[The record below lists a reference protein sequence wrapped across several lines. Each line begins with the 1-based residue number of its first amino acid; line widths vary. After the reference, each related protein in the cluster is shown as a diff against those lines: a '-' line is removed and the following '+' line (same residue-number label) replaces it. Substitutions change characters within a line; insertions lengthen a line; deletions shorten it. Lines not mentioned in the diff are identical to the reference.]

1 MTKLTSV
8 IAMIGLM
15 ALATAGTAEAQDKT
29 FGRVVQGQAA
39 PLQNAMTQS
48 QARRACSQEMRGAR
62 ESKSSIN
69 QKMKICI
76 DHKMQGN

>member
-1 MTKLTSV
+1 MKLVSV
-8 IAMIGLM
+8 IAMTGLM
-15 ALATAGTAEAQDKT
+15 ALATAGTAGAQDKT

>member
-1 MTKLTSV
+1 MKLASV
-8 IAMIGLM
+8 IAMTGLM
-15 ALATAGTAEAQDKT
+15 ALATAGTAEAQTQT
-29 FGRVVQGQAA
+29 FGRVVQGQAV

-48 QARRACSQEMRGAR
+48 QARKACSQEMHGAR

-69 QKMKICI
+69 QKMKICM

>member
-1 MTKLTSV
+1 MKLVSV
-8 IAMIGLM
+8 IAMTGLM
-15 ALATAGTAEAQDKT
+15 TLATAGAAGAQNQT
-29 FGRVVQGQAA
+29 FGRIVQGQAA
-39 PLQNAMTQS
+39 PMQNAMTQS

-69 QKMKICI
+69 QKMKICM